1 MIRKKWSDQN
11 NTITNSNYQG
21 MRKVVP
27 GLFLILL
34 SCGFPAKAQHA
45 DSLITRAAASTGPEK
60 IQVLLELSDQY
71 SNQSKFLDAERTL
84 KEALTQLQSVTL
96 PDREEETLK
105 ARILLKHA
113 DILLFHFADYNR
125 SLQLLLL
132 NIDLARKT
140 NDHETLLMTYT
151 YLGFNYRFLKRYPQ
165 SVRYLDQAILLARQI
180 NDTSRLISCI
190 NEKAN
195 NFFLMGMDDAS
206 KTLRM
211 EALEL
216 ARKSGKQ
223 TEENFVSHDI
233 ANSYAM
239 KGAYDKALPFFLS
252 SFRFY
257 SAGSDQRLTGISALN
272 VAEAYI
278 HIKKPDSA
286 LFYLSLANRIVT
298 ENNFMAEKTQVYQAY
313 SEYYRALGDYP
324 RAFDYLNKYV
334 LLHDTIYN
342 LEKERQISE
351 FSARFESDQKEQE
364 NMLLKQH
371 FRSMKMIGALSAT
384 FVFLLIIILF
394 VNNRRKKIANRELAR
409 RNELI
414 SNQKANLSV
423 AFDMLRHRE
432 KELLDANNSKD
443 VFFSIIAHDLKSP
456 FNALLGFSNLLK
468 DEFDSFTNEEVRKF
482 VANIADSAENIYLL
496 VENLLAWSRTQTN
509 RIVINPVRIDLNEK
523 VREVISTLT
532 PQIQKKNIRVFVN
545 SGNPLMVS
553 TDPGMI
559 DFVIRNLLSNAIKYS
574 FAGGEVRID
583 QEQLPQKIRVAFIDN
598 GVGIPS
604 ENLSRLFRIDGKV
617 KTQGTEHETGT
628 GLGLIICKEFIEK
641 LGGELW
647 VENRED
653 HGCTFFFT
661 LPTQ

>member
-1 MIRKKWSDQN
+1 MK
-11 NTITNSNYQG
+11 
-21 MRKVVP
+21 KVVP

-34 SCGFPAKAQHA
+34 IGGLQANAQHA
-45 DSLITRAAASTGPEK
+45 GSLRKHAAASAGSEK
-60 IQVLLELSDQY
+60 IHALLELSDLY
-71 SNQSKFLDAERTL
+71 SSQSKFVDAEQSL
-84 KEALTQLQSVTL
+84 KEALAQLQSASL

-132 NIDLARKT
+132 NTNLARKT
-140 NDHETLLMTYT
+140 GDHETLLLTYT

-165 SVRYLDQAILLARQI
+165 SVSYLDQAILLARQI

-195 NFFLMGMDDAS
+195 DLLLMGIDGAS
-206 KTLRM
+206 NTLRL

-223 TEENFVSHDI
+223 TEEYFVSHDI

-239 KGAYDKALPFFLS
+239 KGDYDKALPFFLN

-257 SAGSDQRLTGISALN
+257 SASSDQRLTGISALN
-272 VAEAYI
+272 VAQAYI
-278 HIKKPDSA
+278 HVNKPDSA
-286 LFYLSLANRIVT
+286 LFYLNLAERIAT
-298 ENNFMAEKTQVYQAY
+298 ENKFMAEKTQVYQAY
-313 SEYYRALGDYP
+313 SEYYRSQGDYP
-324 RAFDYLNKYV
+324 RAYDFLNKYV
-334 LLHDTIYN
+334 LLHDSIYN
-342 LEKERQISE
+342 IEKERQISE

-364 NMLLKQH
+364 NMLLKQR
-371 FRSMKMIGALSAT
+371 FRNIKLIGLISAGFI
-384 FVFLLIIILF
+384 FVLITILI
-394 VNNRRKKIANRELAR
+394 VNNRRKKIANRELAK

-414 SNQKANLSV
+414 TNHKANLSV

-468 DEFDSFTNEEVRKF
+468 DEFDSFTEEEVRKF
-482 VANIADSAENIYLL
+482 IGNIASSAENIYLL

-509 RIVINPVRIDLNEK
+509 RTVINLARIDLSEK
-523 VREVISTLT
+523 VREVINTLT

-545 SGNPLMVS
+545 SGNPLIVS

-574 FAGGEVRID
+574 FAGGEIRID
-583 QEQLPQKIRVAFIDN
+583 QEHLAQKIKVAFIDN

-617 KTQGTEHETGT
+617 KTPGTDHETGT
-628 GLGLIICKEFIEK
+628 GLGLIVCKEFIEK

-647 VENRED
+647 VESRESA
-653 HGCTFFFT
+653 GSTFFFT

>member
-1 MIRKKWSDQN
+1 MK
-11 NTITNSNYQG
+11 
-21 MRKVVP
+21 KVVP
-27 GLFLILL
+27 GLILILL

-60 IQVLLELSDQY
+60 IQVLLELSDLY
-71 SNQSKFLDAERTL
+71 SSQSKFLDAERTL
-84 KEALTQLQSVTL
+84 KEALSQLQSVTL

-113 DILLFHFADYNR
+113 NILLFHFADYNR

-206 KTLRM
+206 KTFRM

-223 TEENFVSHDI
+223 TEEHFVSHDI

-272 VAEAYI
+272 VAQAYI
-278 HIKKPDSA
+278 HVKKPDSA

-371 FRSMKMIGALSAT
+371 FRSMKTIGVLSAT
-384 FVFLLIIILF
+384 FVFLLFIILF
-394 VNNRRKKIANRELAR
+394 VNNRRKKIANRELAK

-414 SNQKANLSV
+414 SNHKANLSV

-583 QEQLPQKIRVAFIDN
+583 QEQLPQKIRMAFIDN

-628 GLGLIICKEFIEK
+628 GLGLIICKEFLEK

-653 HGCTFFFT
+653 AGCTFFFT
-661 LPTQ
+661 LPSQ